1 MKLNTSAQAGSE
13 NKSDVLVTVSPAEE
27 LTVKLLAKP
36 IIAKQFGAQI
46 ERAVRQAAAD
56 EGVDAARI
64 EVRDDGGALDFA
76 IRARVRCAL
85 RRAKGGAAS

>member
-1 MKLNTSAQAGSE
+1 MNQNERKNVARRMILLIAVACVIMGLYVMRLIFLQ
-13 NKSDVLVTVSPAEE
+13 LVNGDDFKA
-27 LTVKLLAKP
+27 
-36 IIAKQFGAQI
+36 I
-46 ERAVRQAAAD
+46 D

-64 EVRDDGGALDFA
+64 EVRDGGGALDFA